1 MVCDPMLSRLPAAL
15 DNVPN
20 LTLMKTQEA
29 VAAADIVVLLV
40 DHNQF
45 RTLPRK
51 LLDGKVVLDTRGIW
65 R

>member
-1 MVCDPMLSRLPAAL
+1 MV
-15 DNVPN
+15 
-20 LTLMKTQEA
+20 KTHEA

-51 LLDGKVVLDTRGIW
+51 LLDGKVVMDTRGIW